1 MIIAEVDLNKNVTIV
16 TSTPDNKPEVGKIL
30 QQVTVQAEKAEA
42 AGRKVILGT
51 NGDFYSK
58 KMIFGFL
65 VGYSTKTV

>member
-42 AGRKVILGT
+42 AGRKVFWELMATSILR
-51 NGDFYSK
+51 